1 MLYIPKTRL
10 KKQFN
15 VTQTTFFIRNFREV
29 NRKVNVFEG
38 FVELNRRSHIY

>member
-1 MLYIPKTRL
+1 MLYIPKARL

-15 VTQTTFFIRNFREV
+15 VTQPHFSFEISEV

-38 FVELNRRSHIY
+38 FDELNRRSHIY